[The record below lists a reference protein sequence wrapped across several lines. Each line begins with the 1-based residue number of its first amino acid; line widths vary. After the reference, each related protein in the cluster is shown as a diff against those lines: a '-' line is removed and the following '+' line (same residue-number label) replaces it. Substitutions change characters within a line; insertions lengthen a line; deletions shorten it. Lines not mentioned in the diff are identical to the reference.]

1 MVRCFKVLK
10 TDEMRRNIAFIVQRY
25 GNEINGGAEVHCR
38 QLAERLSATNQVEVL
53 TTCAIDYHTWR
64 PELPEGETFVNGI
77 KVIRFASKERNKKL
91 ARKSGYALSSPT
103 YLIKHGRLL
112 SLARSIMPKWKNGEI
127 WLKAQGPYCEDLITY
142 LEKNHKK
149 YDVLIFMTYLYYP
162 TAVGI
167 RVAPQKSILIPTAHD
182 ERPIYFFPYKQVF
195 NLPAFIM
202 YNSKTEKTF
211 VETHFHNQNIPNEIA
226 GVGIEPPDPK
236 INFPKER
243 FGITGDYIL
252 FVGRIASEKVVNLFE
267 DFIEYKKKYPSNL
280 KLILIGQAFIEIPQ
294 HSDII
299 YLGFVSDDMKNSAMK
314 SALMLVLPSHFE
326 SLSMVVL
333 ESLYF
338 NTPILVNGQCEI
350 LVEHCKQSGAGFY
363 YNNKNE
369 FDAAI
374 EFARA
379 NNDKLIEMGVSGKK
393 YVIENYSWNAVIEKY
408 QKAFDIITQT
418 SPYQ

>member
-1 MVRCFKVLK
+1 
-10 TDEMRRNIAFIVQRY
+10 
-25 GNEINGGAEVHCR
+25 
-38 QLAERLSATNQVEVL
+38 
-53 TTCAIDYHTWR
+53 
-64 PELPEGETFVNGI
+64 
-77 KVIRFASKERNKKL
+77 
-91 ARKSGYALSSPT
+91 
-103 YLIKHGRLL
+103 
-112 SLARSIMPKWKNGEI
+112 
-127 WLKAQGPYCEDLITY
+127 
-142 LEKNHKK
+142 
-149 YDVLIFMTYLYYP
+149 
-162 TAVGI
+162 
-167 RVAPQKSILIPTAHD
+167 
-182 ERPIYFFPYKQVF
+182 
-195 NLPAFIM
+195 
-202 YNSKTEKTF
+202 
-211 VETHFHNQNIPNEIA
+211 
-226 GVGIEPPDPK
+226 
-236 INFPKER
+236 
-243 FGITGDYIL
+243 
-252 FVGRIASEKVVNLFE
+252 
-267 DFIEYKKKYPSNL
+267 
-280 KLILIGQAFIEIPQ
+280 
-294 HSDII
+294 
-299 YLGFVSDDMKNSAMK
+299 MK